1 MPIARPRNP
10 DLKWSFELP
19 QRLRL
24 AIADAI
30 VLYSCI
36 ESCCIEIIWEIEQA
50 DLPRK
55 QELAKNWGE
64 QNFKLLRK
72 AVESLPGVKTD
83 RIWPALKEL
92 GKERNLIGHGVW
104 MWTNEK
110 RPLYSVDVDCGLFDG
125 PRSFQPVPRLMP
137 IVIAIISA
145 AAVALHQIK
154 RPEGSGISGPF
165 AFLEGAI
172 TDISF

>member
-1 MPIARPRNP
+1 
-10 DLKWSFELP
+10 
-19 QRLRL
+19 L

-30 VLYSCI
+30 ILYSRI

-50 DLPRK
+50 DLPRQ

-72 AVESLPGVKTD
+72 AVEGLPGAKTD
-83 RIWPALKEL
+83 RIWSTLREL

-110 RPLYSVDVDCGLFDG
+110 RPLVVWHS
-125 PRSFQPVPRLMP
+125 R
-137 IVIAIISA
+137 
-145 AAVALHQIK
+145 
-154 RPEGSGISGPF
+154 
-165 AFLEGAI
+165 FLESADWVGAENFDWSRFDQFMKRA
-172 TDISF
+172 TVLMNTFAQFKLMLVRASDAKKAKVPDGKA